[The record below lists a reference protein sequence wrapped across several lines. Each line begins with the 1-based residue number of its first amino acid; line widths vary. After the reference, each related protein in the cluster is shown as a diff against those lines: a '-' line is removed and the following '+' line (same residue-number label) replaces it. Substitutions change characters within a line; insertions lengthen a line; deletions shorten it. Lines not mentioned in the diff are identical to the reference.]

1 MMLKHD
7 FLLALRSFRR
17 NPILTALMVSAIA
30 AGIGAAM
37 ITITIYHA
45 RAGHPIWWK
54 EDRQFAV
61 ALDNRGSDHTGEELQ
76 RHPEYPPDQLTFRD
90 ARALYRSDI
99 PDRAV
104 MMYRTGRVVDSGK
117 PGVRP
122 FGVFARLTTAD
133 FFPMFEV
140 PMLYG
145 TGWARVAD
153 TTPEPVVVLSKHL
166 NDKLFNGANS
176 VGRTV
181 TLNGR
186 QFRVLGVVDTWMPQ
200 PKYYDVTVGSFD
212 VAEDLYI
219 PFGWSTALQLQTWG
233 SISCVTPDAK
243 IGGFESLLTSDCVML
258 QYWVEISGAAK
269 LRRFKQFVDNYT
281 LDQKQYGR
289 FVRPTNNYI
298 VDIPTWLRLHD
309 VIGDESR
316 IEAVLALLFLAVCIL
331 NTVGLMLAKFLGAAP
346 ITGLRRALGASRKQ
360 IVRQHLTEVIVV
372 AAAGGVIGLALARAG
387 LWAIRVMTFI
397 PGPDDSPDKR
407 ALAESLSHMDYR
419 MVALA
424 IAVSLLTGVLAGL
437 YPAWRI
443 GKAPPASFLKAQ

>member
-1 MMLKHD
+1 
-7 FLLALRSFRR
+7 
-17 NPILTALMVSAIA
+17 
-30 AGIGAAM
+30 
-37 ITITIYHA
+37 
-45 RAGHPIWWK
+45 
-54 EDRQFAV
+54 
-61 ALDNRGSDHTGEELQ
+61 
-76 RHPEYPPDQLTFRD
+76 
-90 ARALYRSDI
+90 
-99 PDRAV
+99 
-104 MMYRTGRVVDSGK
+104 
-117 PGVRP
+117 
-122 FGVFARLTTAD
+122 
-133 FFPMFEV
+133 
-140 PMLYG
+140 
-145 TGWARVAD
+145 
-153 TTPEPVVVLSKHL
+153 
-166 NDKLFNGANS
+166 
-176 VGRTV
+176 
-181 TLNGR
+181 
-186 QFRVLGVVDTWMPQ
+186 VLGVVDTWMPQ